1 MWYYFIMQI
10 KPRETQGSALT
21 RKGQITVPKA
31 LRDAFGWK
39 PGTRL
44 AFVREKDGVKVVLAG
59 QEDPGEALV
68 RRSKGIATGGLTTED
83 IMHMT
88 RGED

>member
-1 MWYYFIMQI
+1 MQTRVKEI
-10 KPRETQGSALT
+10 HQSALT
-21 RKGQITVPKA
+21 RKGQVTVPKA

-39 PGTRL
+39 PGTQL

-68 RRSKGIATGGLTTED
+68 IRSKGIATNGLTTDE
-83 IMHMT
+83 IMCMT
-88 RGED
+88 RGDV

>member
-1 MWYYFIMQI
+1 MQT
-10 KPRETQGSALT
+10 KTKGTQGSALT
-21 RKGQITVPKA
+21 RKGQVTVPKA

-59 QEDPGEALV
+59 QENPGDALV
-68 RRSKGIATGGLTTED
+68 RRSKGLATSGLTTAE
-83 IMHMT
+83 IMRMT
-88 RGED
+88 RGDE

>member
-1 MWYYFIMQI
+1 MQP
-10 KPRETQGSALT
+10 KPKEIHRSALT
-21 RKGQITVPKA
+21 RKGQVTVPKE

-59 QEDPGEALV
+59 EENPGEAFV
-68 RRSKGIATGGLTTED
+68 MRSRGIATSGLTTDE